1 MMTFVYNETVYSRKS
16 VFQLYRPLVEEY
28 RNRNFSIIMKLLLSN
43 LKKKGQKNRQ
53 MILNVMS

>member
-1 MMTFVYNETVYSRKS
+1 MTFVYNETVYSRKS

-43 LKKKGQKNRQ
+43 LKKKD
-53 MILNVMS
+53 

>member
-16 VFQLYRPLVEEY
+16 VFRLYRPLVEEY

-43 LKKKGQKNRQ
+43 LKKND
-53 MILNVMS
+53 